1 MRIRLEQFYIFIL
14 WFYTILELQNII
26 EINILVFRNFI
37 FE

>member
-1 MRIRLEQFYIFIL
+1 MRIRLEQSYIFLL
-14 WFYTILELQNII
+14 WFYTIFELQNIT